1 LDTVWILA
9 MLRRL
14 RFQLS
19 LLYLLAAAGLV
30 LLIGGGSYLLL
41 RYYLQETTD
50 LALEYKMAQQFHKY
64 GLALPEE
71 LQRAERTWLENNAH
85 LTHGG
90 SVLATLLPSPTP
102 RMLAEEEGEY
112 GESSESGES
121 GAPAQQS
128 ALDAEISEEAFDGDL
143 AAIFISSLDVNGN
156 IIPGSQVSAAP
167 LFQDKEASLVAM
179 QQGSDRRTT
188 RLPDDNRVRLLTYRV
203 DVSGGPALL
212 QVGRVLRDQQRVMDQ
227 FLTTLWILGGL
238 SVFLLGA
245 GSWWLSGRSIKPVQ
259 QAWEQQQVFVSN
271 ASHELRTP
279 LTLIKATAEVGL
291 RGQPGAAQ
299 QEALQDVRQEVDY
312 MNRLVDDLLLLS
324 RMDTHRLKLSREP
337 IELKPLLDEV
347 RSQADKLAV
356 DRGIQLLEGQAQ
368 GAVLGDPTHLRQVL
382 LILIDNALR
391 YTPAGGTVRLET
403 RASGRQWQILVSDT
417 GYGIP
422 AKDLPH
428 IFDRFYQVS
437 QPGVDD
443 NRSNGLGLSIARG
456 LMEAQGGSIF
466 LESQEGSGTLA
477 VLSMPALSLSGRS

>member
-1 LDTVWILA
+1 M
-9 MLRRL
+9 MLKRL

-19 LLYLLAAAGLV
+19 FLYLMAAVGLV

-41 RYYLQETTD
+41 RYYLQASTD

-102 RMLAEEEGEY
+102 RLAAEEEGED
-112 GESSESGES
+112 GESSELGES

-128 ALDAEISEEAFDGDL
+128 ALEAEIAEEAFDGDL
-143 AAIFISSLDVNGN
+143 AAIFVSSLDVNGN

-167 LFQDKEASLVAM
+167 LFRDKEASLVAL

-188 RLPDDNRVRLLTYRV
+188 LLSDDSQVRLLTYRV
-203 DVSGGPALL
+203 DVTGGPALL
-212 QVGRVLRDQQRVMDQ
+212 QVGRVLRDQQRVMDA
-227 FLTTLWILGGL
+227 FFTALWIFGGL
-238 SVFLLGA
+238 SVVLLGA
-245 GSWWLSGRSIKPVQ
+245 GSWWLSDRSIKPVQ

-291 RGQPGAAQ
+291 RGQPGVAQ
-299 QEALQDVRQEVDY
+299 QEALQEVRQEVDY

-324 RMDTHRLKLSREP
+324 RMDTHRLKLSQEP

-347 RSQADKLAV
+347 RDQADKLAV
-356 DRGIQLLEGQAQ
+356 DRGIQLEVGKAQ
-368 GAVLGDPTHLRQVL
+368 GAVLGDPTRLRQAL
-382 LILIDNALR
+382 LILVDNALR
-391 YTPAGGTVRLET
+391 YTPAGGTVHLET
-403 RASGRQWQILVSDT
+403 RASERELQILVSDT
-417 GYGIP
+417 GCGIP

-437 QPGVDD
+437 RPGVDD
-443 NRSNGLGLSIARG
+443 NRSNGLGLSIAKG

-466 LESQEGSGTLA
+466 IESREGSGTLA
-477 VLSMPALSLSGRS
+477 ILSMPALSPSRRP

>member
-1 LDTVWILA
+1 

-19 LLYLLAAAGLV
+19 SLYLLAAIGLV

-50 LALEYKMAQQFHKY
+50 LALEYKMALQFHKY

-71 LQRAERTWLENNAH
+71 LHRAERTWLENNAR
-85 LTHGG
+85 
-90 SVLATLLPSPTP
+90 LARGASALPTALPSPTP
-102 RMLAEEEGEY
+102 GFPQEEEGDEGEY
-112 GESSESGES
+112 SQQTPLEAEASE
-121 GAPAQQS
+121 
-128 ALDAEISEEAFDGDL
+128 DAFDGDL
-143 AAIFISSLDVNGN
+143 AAIFVSSLDANGQL
-156 IIPGSQVSAAP
+156 IAGSQASAAP
-167 LFQDKEASLVAM
+167 LFQDNEAILAAM
-179 QQGSDRRTT
+179 QQGLDRRTT
-188 RLPDDNRVRLLTYRV
+188 RLADDSPMRLLTYRV

-227 FLTTLWILGGL
+227 FLTALWLLGGL
-238 SVFLLGA
+238 SIILLGV

-291 RGQPGAAQ
+291 RQQPGVSQ
-299 QEALQDVRQEVDY
+299 REALQDIRQECDY

-337 IELKPLLDEV
+337 IELMPLLDEV
-347 RSQADKLAV
+347 KSQAEKLAA
-356 DRGIQLLEGQAQ
+356 DRGVQMVEGPLQ
-368 GAVLGDPTHLRQVL
+368 GSVSGDPTRLRQAL
-382 LILIDNALR
+382 LILLDNALR
-391 YTPAGGTVRLET
+391 YTPSGGTVRLET
-403 RASGRQWQILVSDT
+403 QANGRQWQILVSDT

-422 AKDLPH
+422 ARDLPH

-437 QPGVDD
+437 RPEVDD
-443 NRSNGLGLSIARG
+443 NRSNGLGLSIAKG
-456 LMEAQGGSIF
+456 LMEAQGGSI
-466 LESQEGSGTLA
+466 SIDSHEGAGTRA
-477 VLSMPALSLSGRS
+477 ILSMPAATLSKRP